1 MILEMGGIKDGE
13 AKAKEILESGQALAK
28 FREIVAAQGGNPNIS
43 SSDIVIGKYQYDI
56 VSAMSGYV
64 NSIKNKQLVQ
74 IARAAGSPKD
84 KGAGIVLNKKRGN
97 RVLEGET
104 LYTIYA
110 DHEAKLEQAI
120 GLARKLDPMVVEN
133 MIISKLPNSSKYAII
148 EETQC
153 NNPDG
158 CN

>member
-13 AKAKEILESGQALAK
+13 AKAKEILESGQALSK
-28 FREIVAAQGGNPNIS
+28 FREIVAAQGGNAEIS
-43 SSDIVIGKYQYDI
+43 SSDITIGKYHYDVI
-56 VSAMSGYV
+56 SAMSGYV

-84 KGAGIVLNKKRGN
+84 KGAGILLNKKRGN

-110 DHEAKLEQAI
+110 DHEAKLDQAI
-120 GLARKLDPMVVEN
+120 DLARKLDPMVVES
-133 MIISKLPNSSKYAII
+133 MIITKLPTTSKYAVI
-148 EETQC
+148 EDSTC
-153 NNPDG
+153 NMYEKN
-158 CN
+158 